1 MKKIINFFSKYKL
14 SLAGKKIILAISAG
28 PDSMALLDMMRQI
41 VDDPQSQLI
50 ICHVDH
56 CLRNDSYLESEII
69 TKYCQQYK
77 LQLEETKWDTPHP
90 ANGLEAAARD
100 FRYDFFAKI
109 LRKYQ
114 ADYLFT
120 AHHGD
125 DLAENILIK
134 LLRSGNVQEMNSLRP
149 IRNWID
155 NSLLVRPL
163 LSFSKEELLVY
174 AKKRKLAYIVDY
186 TNQENETLR
195 NRLRHF
201 VMPQLKKDAVDLIK
215 NANRFVQTEESL
227 EDWQKLLF
235 EKIRYHKL
243 LNGIV
248 QVNAVDLSDFNCHQ
262 LSLYF
267 NWLIDKEWGRQ
278 VYFES
283 LDLSDNVQNTK
294 DHFTLVRYLSHFY
307 ICPSDIIL
315 LKNHQ
320 QEVVLD
326 QCFSWLKTKYI
337 ITLNKLDLPEV
348 GYFYANKTS
357 KFIARNLQAND
368 RLKLPNGSHVK
379 PKKKFAEK
387 KIPTFMRNTY
397 LAILIN
403 DDIVFVQDIFK
414 NQEYNINYQRYNI
427 YTLF

>member
-56 CLRNDSYLESEII
+56 CLRNDSYLESKII
-69 TKYCQQYK
+69 TKYCQQYQ
-77 LQLEETKWDTPHP
+77 LQLEETKWDAPHP

-357 KFIARNLQAND
+357 KFIARNLRAND